1 MVKRTPQQREAQK
14 APGEQPAGNI
24 KLKRFIRSDDQLYQR
39 ETEENSVLRAGDL
52 IGRWL
57 YYNAEDG
64 TLLRSNP
71 QTGHRVLQSFLVLDV
86 WISGWNG
93 KQVWIEHLNSFTGE
107 SVMCQLI
114 NFPHAAGWRKVIFG

>member
-1 MVKRTPQQREAQK
+1 MVKHMQRQQEAQK
-14 APGEQPAGNI
+14 ASGEQTATNI
-24 KLKRFIRSDDQLYQR
+24 KFKRFIRSDGQLYKR

-57 YYNAEDG
+57 YYSAEDG

-71 QTGHRVLQSFLVLDV
+71 QTGHRVLQSFLVLEV

>member
-1 MVKRTPQQREAQK
+1 MVKRMPQQREAQK

-71 QTGHRVLQSFLVLDV
+71 QTGYRVLQSFLVLDV

-114 NFPHAAGWRKVIFG
+114 NFPHAAGWRKVIFE